1 MEKFPVNNFIYD
13 MILNTKKA
21 HKLAK
26 YAQKGL
32 KTYKKLY
39 IYLGLIYN

>member
-1 MEKFPVNNFIYD
+1 MGKFLINNFIYD
-13 MILNTKKA
+13 MILNTKKT
-21 HKLAK
+21 HKSTT

-39 IYLGLIYN
+39 I